1 MLLVLEAVV
10 HKVLVLAKVHLFAKP
25 SFLEACLMQ
34 EGNRKSSTKL
44 LALNQPSYKSS
55 HEVGDDLLK
64 HLRAQILPEVS
75 TLTSSVP

>member
-1 MLLVLEAVV
+1 
-10 HKVLVLAKVHLFAKP
+10 
-25 SFLEACLMQ
+25 MQ

-55 HEVGDDLLK
+55 HKVGDDLLK